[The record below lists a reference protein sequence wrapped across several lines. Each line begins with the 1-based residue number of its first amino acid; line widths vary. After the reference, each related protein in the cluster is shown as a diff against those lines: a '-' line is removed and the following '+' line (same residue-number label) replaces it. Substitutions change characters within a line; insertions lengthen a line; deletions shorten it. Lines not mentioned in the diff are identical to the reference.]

1 MARVKHIDGIENVRR
16 VFRRLPEKYLI
27 DITHALNIGADQ
39 VVKKAKSL
47 APYDADGNGE
57 HLRNSIE
64 KTDIRIIRGGTS
76 AVIYV
81 TAGDSKET
89 ANAAWRSEYGRKAG
103 GKTKKGGKVN
113 HPGHSPQE
121 FMFPAYWS
129 SRTSIQG
136 RVKRAIK
143 AAGKAMASRG
153 R

>member
-1 MARVKHIDGIENVRR
+1 MARVKHIEGIENVRR

-27 DITHALNIGADQ
+27 DITHALNVGADQ
-39 VVKKAKSL
+39 VVKRAKVL
-47 APYDADGNGE
+47 APFDPDGNGE
-57 HLRNSIE
+57 HLRNSIK
-64 KTDIRIIRGGTS
+64 KTPIKVIRRGTS

-89 ANAAWRSEYGRKAG
+89 ANAAYRSELGRKAG
-103 GKTKKGGKVN
+103 GKAPQQA

-121 FMFPAYWS
+121 FLFPAYWS

-143 AAGKAMASRG
+143 AAAKAVASRG

>member
-1 MARVKHIDGIENVRR
+1 MARVKHIEGIENVRR

-27 DITHALNIGADQ
+27 DITHALNVGADQ
-39 VVKKAKSL
+39 VVKRAKLL
-47 APYDADGNGE
+47 APYDEDGNGE
-57 HLRNSIE
+57 HLRDSIK
-64 KTDIRIIRGGTS
+64 KTPIKVIRRGTS

-89 ANAAWRSEYGRKAG
+89 ANAAYRSEFGRKAG
-103 GKTKKGGKVN
+103 GSAPNTS
-113 HPGHSPQE
+113 HPGHPPQE
-121 FMFPAYWS
+121 FIFPAYWS